1 MTPFEE
7 DFCGSEFWDQ
17 NRTWYTYNPDFTPCF
32 HKTILAWFPTF
43 ILCFFSINELRLFYN
58 SVNRNIPWSFLNVT
72 KMGLT
77 LMLIILS
84 ICEIAFTAKADGE
97 EEDKNVHIYPVDY
110 VTPIVYLVTYLWY
123 SIPSRL

>member
-43 ILCFFSINELRLFYN
+43 ILSFFTINEIRLFYN
-58 SVNRNIPWSFLNVT
+58 SVDRNIPWSFLNVT
-72 KMGLT
+72 KVGLT

-84 ICEIAFTAKADGE
+84 ICEIAFTAKADNK
-97 EEDKNVHIYPVDY
+97 EDTNVHIYPVDY
-110 VTPIVYLVTYLWY
+110 VTTIVYLVTYLW
-123 SIPSRL
+123 SV